1 MTIKEQLE
9 KAIQQVIDELKEQ
22 GINVNVPLI
31 KRRIAIFRQN
41 FLKSIEQEKIVKKI
55 GKTIQTQ
62 NIAQKEVEKLRK
74 ELQEIK
80 PEIRIVKETIKEKP
94 QIIEK
99 TIEKE
104 IFNSKEL
111 EELKVK
117 FQELEKP
124 IFHSQLSG
132 VEPDQH
138 HKEFH
143 DLESHIES
151 ELMTQLKRLVSGE
164 IVDDLH
170 KHIYKKVEQQ
180 IIGYAGMTQN
190 DADKRYLNLD
200 QTTPQ
205 TIANGIP
212 LMTASVVGTGSEY
225 QLVNK
230 EYVDLAVS
238 ALELTEYFYDNASD
252 IGGIYY
258 VMDDT
263 PDTIGTVVKSGL
275 SAGNNQAMFNFATLS
290 GKPHLDRLLAGVY
303 DCHFHAYV
311 SNVPSKTVVVYYEL
325 YKRTS
330 GGVETLLSTSET
342 SSALTTTSTEQNI
355 HCVIT
360 TEETLDTTDR
370 LVIKWYANVSGGGG
384 TVDITFD
391 TGGTKNSHFSI
402 KVSAVELSSLFVPYT
417 GATTDV
423 DLGVYKITA
432 TNVIDSGL
440 TASKVVFTDAS
451 KQLTSTGIG
460 TSSQF
465 IKGDGSLDS
474 STYLTAEADTLAS
487 VMGRGAT
494 TGVQLTS
501 TLASGTSP
509 FAITSTTVNT
519 NLNADLWDGY
529 QFSDYLDQ
537 AVKTTSSPTF
547 ANITDSGLTANRI
560 PYASTGG
567 LLADSAFYTN
577 ATGQIGLRVAANS
590 SRGFYVDDATACA
603 AGGTTTFFIKDDI
616 TASETNTG
624 LHTGIYLD
632 IILDGAQNYTRTAGA
647 GGMAVLSMI
656 GRSYTSGTTSAA
668 TLGYFGWEQ
677 KTGTT
682 TTLNYFNLNAPTI
695 TSGTIGTLNGLV
707 MGTLKATGVTT
718 ANAITCN
725 DGLVVFNE
733 IGSSYSDVR
742 IEGDTNVNLFFTDA
756 SADAIGIGTA
766 SPTVQL
772 HQTGNF
778 RTGGAFVFTLTASA
792 SSVAVTFPVAF
803 PASTTPVVV
812 CTPPYSTSFWV
823 TSITNTGFTFNV
835 GTTNAYNQ
843 TINGMAF
850 LAA

>member
-1 MTIKEQLE
+1 
-9 KAIQQVIDELKEQ
+9 
-22 GINVNVPLI
+22 
-31 KRRIAIFRQN
+31 
-41 FLKSIEQEKIVKKI
+41 
-55 GKTIQTQ
+55 
-62 NIAQKEVEKLRK
+62 
-74 ELQEIK
+74 
-80 PEIRIVKETIKEKP
+80 
-94 QIIEK
+94 
-99 TIEKE
+99 
-104 IFNSKEL
+104 
-111 EELKVK
+111 
-117 FQELEKP
+117 
-124 IFHSQLSG
+124 
-132 VEPDQH
+132 
-138 HKEFH
+138 
-143 DLESHIES
+143 
-151 ELMTQLKRLVSGE
+151 
-164 IVDDLH
+164 
-170 KHIYKKVEQQ
+170 
-180 IIGYAGMTQN
+180 
-190 DADKRYLNLD
+190 
-200 QTTPQ
+200 
-205 TIANGIP
+205 
-212 LMTASVVGTGSEY
+212 
-225 QLVNK
+225 
-230 EYVDLAVS
+230 
-238 ALELTEYFYDNASD
+238 
-252 IGGIYY
+252 
-258 VMDDT
+258 
-263 PDTIGTVVKSGL
+263 
-275 SAGNNQAMFNFATLS
+275 
-290 GKPHLDRLLAGVY
+290 
-303 DCHFHAYV
+303 
-311 SNVPSKTVVVYYEL
+311 
-325 YKRTS
+325 
-330 GGVETLLSTSET
+330 
-342 SSALTTTSTEQNI
+342 
-355 HCVIT
+355 
-360 TEETLDTTDR
+360 
-370 LVIKWYANVSGGGG
+370 
-384 TVDITFD
+384 
-391 TGGTKNSHFSI
+391 
-402 KVSAVELSSLFVPYT
+402 
-417 GATTDV
+417 
-423 DLGVYKITA
+423 
-432 TNVIDSGL
+432 
-440 TASKVVFTDAS
+440 
-451 KQLTSTGIG
+451 
-460 TSSQF
+460 
-465 IKGDGSLDS
+465 
-474 STYLTAEADTLAS
+474 
-487 VMGRGAT
+487 
-494 TGVQLTS
+494 
-501 TLASGTSP
+501 
-509 FAITSTTVNT
+509 
-519 NLNADLWDGY
+519 
-529 QFSDYLDQ
+529 
-537 AVKTTSSPTF
+537 
-547 ANITDSGLTANRI
+547 
-560 PYASTGG
+560 
-567 LLADSAFYTN
+567 LADSAFYTN